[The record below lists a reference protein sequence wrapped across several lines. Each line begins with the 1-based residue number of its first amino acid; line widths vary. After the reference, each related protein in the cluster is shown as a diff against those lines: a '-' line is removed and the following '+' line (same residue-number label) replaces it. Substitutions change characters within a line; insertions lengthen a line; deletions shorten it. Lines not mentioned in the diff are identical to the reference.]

1 MSSASEPLTDR
12 QRWAQRAQWLVQ
24 VLGFVGLWAAADV
37 LVRRFGWPVPSSVV
51 GLLALTTVLLLGWL
65 PTRHI
70 EQGAR
75 WLLGDM
81 LLFFIPPLM
90 ALVRHEELF
99 GWLGLKLALAVGL
112 GTLFVMGGVGWVV
125 ERVTRWEDG
134 LPHRARGAASTERP
148 TP

>member
-1 MSSASEPLTDR
+1 MSSTPRSSSLWPSLT
-12 QRWAQRAQWLVQ
+12 QAARWLLE
-24 VLGFVGLWAAADV
+24 VLFFVGVWAAADV
-37 LVRRFGWPVPSSVV
+37 VVRHLDWPVPSSVV

-70 EQGAR
+70 ERGAR

-90 ALVRHEELF
+90 ALIRHQELF
-99 GWLGLKLALAVGL
+99 GWLGFKLAVAVVL

-125 ERVTRWEDG
+125 ERVRRWEDG
-134 LPHRARGAASTERP
+134 LSVRPAAAREGRR
-148 TP
+148 

>member
-1 MSSASEPLTDR
+1 MSSTPRSSSLWPSLT
-12 QRWAQRAQWLVQ
+12 QAARWLLE
-24 VLGFVGLWAAADV
+24 VLFFVGVWAAADV
-37 LVRRFGWPVPSSVV
+37 VVRHLDWPVPSSVV

-70 EQGAR
+70 ERGAR

-90 ALVRHEELF
+90 ALIRHQELF
-99 GWLGLKLALAVGL
+99 GWLGFKLAVAVVL

-125 ERVTRWEDG
+125 ERVRRWEDG
-134 LPHRARGAASTERP
+134 LSGRPAAAREGHQ
-148 TP
+148 

>member
-1 MSSASEPLTDR
+1 MSSTPRSSSLWPSLT
-12 QRWAQRAQWLVQ
+12 QAARWLLE
-24 VLGFVGLWAAADV
+24 VLFFVGVWAAADV
-37 LVRRFGWPVPSSVV
+37 VVRHLDWPVPSSVV

-70 EQGAR
+70 ERGAR

-90 ALVRHEELF
+90 ALIRHQELF
-99 GWLGLKLALAVGL
+99 GWLGFKLAVAVVL

-125 ERVTRWEDG
+125 ERVRRWEDG
-134 LPHRARGAASTERP
+134 LSCRPAAVREGHR
-148 TP
+148 

>member
-1 MSSASEPLTDR
+1 MSSTPRSSSLWPSLT
-12 QRWAQRAQWLVQ
+12 QAARWLLE
-24 VLGFVGLWAAADV
+24 VLFFVGVWAAADV
-37 LVRRFGWPVPSSVV
+37 VVRHLDWPVPSSVV

-70 EQGAR
+70 ERGAR

-90 ALVRHEELF
+90 ALIRHQELF
-99 GWLGLKLALAVGL
+99 GWLGFKLAVAVVL

-125 ERVTRWEDG
+125 ERVRRWEDG
-134 LPHRARGAASTERP
+134 LSSRPAAAREGPR
-148 TP
+148 

>member
-1 MSSASEPLTDR
+1 MSSTPRSSSLWPSLT
-12 QRWAQRAQWLVQ
+12 QAARWLLE
-24 VLGFVGLWAAADV
+24 VLFFVGVWAAADV
-37 LVRRFGWPVPSSVV
+37 VVRHLDWPVPSSVV

-70 EQGAR
+70 ERGAR

-90 ALVRHEELF
+90 ALIRHQELF
-99 GWLGLKLALAVGL
+99 GWLGFKLAVAVVL

-125 ERVTRWEDG
+125 ERVRRWEDG
-134 LPHRARGAASTERP
+134 LSSRPAAAREGRR
-148 TP
+148 

>member
-1 MSSASEPLTDR
+1 MSSTPRSSSLWPSLT
-12 QRWAQRAQWLVQ
+12 QAARWLLE
-24 VLGFVGLWAAADV
+24 VLFFVGVWAVADV
-37 LVRRFGWPVPSSVV
+37 LVRHLDWPVPSSVV

-70 EQGAR
+70 ERGAR

-90 ALVRHEELF
+90 ALIRHQELF
-99 GWLGLKLALAVGL
+99 GWLGFKLAVAVVL

-125 ERVTRWEDG
+125 ERVRRWEDG
-134 LPHRARGAASTERP
+134 LSGRPAAVREGRR
-148 TP
+148 

>member
-1 MSSASEPLTDR
+1 MSSTPRSSSLWPSLT
-12 QRWAQRAQWLVQ
+12 QAARWLLE
-24 VLGFVGLWAAADV
+24 VLFFVGVWAAADV
-37 LVRRFGWPVPSSVV
+37 VVRHLDWPVPSSVV

-70 EQGAR
+70 ERGAR

-90 ALVRHEELF
+90 ALIRHQELF
-99 GWLGLKLALAVGL
+99 GWLGFKLAVAVVL

-125 ERVTRWEDG
+125 ERVRRWEDG
-134 LPHRARGAASTERP
+134 LSGRSATAPGARQ
-148 TP
+148 

>member
-1 MSSASEPLTDR
+1 MSSTPRSSSLWPSLT
-12 QRWAQRAQWLVQ
+12 QAARWLLE
-24 VLGFVGLWAAADV
+24 VLFFVGVWAAADV
-37 LVRRFGWPVPSSVV
+37 VVRHLDWPVPSSVV

-70 EQGAR
+70 ERGAR

-90 ALVRHEELF
+90 ALIRHQELF
-99 GWLGLKLALAVGL
+99 GWLGFKLAVAVVL

-125 ERVTRWEDG
+125 ERVRRWEDG
-134 LPHRARGAASTERP
+134 LSRRPAAAREGHR
-148 TP
+148 